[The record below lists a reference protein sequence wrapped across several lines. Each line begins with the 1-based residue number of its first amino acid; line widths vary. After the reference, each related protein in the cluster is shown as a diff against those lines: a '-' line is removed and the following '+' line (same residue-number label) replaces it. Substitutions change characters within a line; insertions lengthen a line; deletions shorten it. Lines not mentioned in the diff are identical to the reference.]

1 MINPEHVLQIFFEH
15 FVRMQKLRLG
25 CSNALPPEINASLLA
40 NCNKSFR
47 HVLLTFGLN
56 FFLMP
61 RLLGRKYY
69 PNPLFFNNLM
79 QKRVRVY
86 VPFFLWRPF
95 VDPAYLDALYGRS
108 VHMKIMHRQQPFDAF
123 ITGYGDQVVIQKRGE
138 PTTPVE
144 LDFSWKH
151 MCKPIRFIEFC
162 TKRRLLLVVSD
173 DGAIILWLFDSNLSN
188 VEFKGSYY
196 RSNPVMSIKAEQIGE
211 ETVFAVIR
219 SFGPVEL
226 LKINSHYQIVP
237 TSIQNRHDVPCSV
250 SYPLEGYSM
259 IFAQFCNKH
268 FLLYGSIF
276 GMVSCWQLG
285 DHPPRKVFNQ
295 QVHDYLHH
303 NQVRMITYVPE
314 RSCFRSVSSN
324 GKTLNWSLTFDRHRI
339 PEGIAVEQ

>member
-1 MINPEHVLQIFFEH
+1 MINSEHVFFLFFGIHTHAEKH
-15 FVRMQKLRLG
+15 QRGRSKK
-25 CSNALPPEINASLLA
+25 LPPEINASLLT
-40 NCNKSFR
+40 NCSKSFR
-47 HVLLTFGLN
+47 HVLLTVGLN

-61 RLLGRKYY
+61 RLLGRGNYLPHY
-69 PNPLFFNNLM
+69 LFFKNLM
-79 QKRVRVY
+79 LKRVRVY

-108 VHMKIMHRQQPFDAF
+108 VYMKIMHRQQPFDAF
-123 ITGYGDQVVIQKRGE
+123 IGGHGDQVLIQKRGE

-196 RSNPVMSIKAEQIGE
+196 RSNPVVSIKAEQIGE

-250 SYPLEGYSM
+250 TNPKL
-259 IFAQFCNKH
+259 
-268 FLLYGSIF
+268 
-276 GMVSCWQLG
+276 
-285 DHPPRKVFNQ
+285 
-295 QVHDYLHH
+295 
-303 NQVRMITYVPE
+303 
-314 RSCFRSVSSN
+314 
-324 GKTLNWSLTFDRHRI
+324 I
-339 PEGIAVEQ
+339 PSPS

>member
-1 MINPEHVLQIFFEH
+1 MINPKNVLQIFFEH
-15 FVRMQKLRLG
+15 LVQKQKLRLG
-25 CSNALPPEINASLLA
+25 CSNALPREITASLLT
-40 NCNKSFR
+40 NCSRSFR
-47 HVLLTFGLN
+47 HVLLTVGLN

-86 VPFFLWRPF
+86 VHFFLWRPF
-95 VDPAYLDALYGRS
+95 VCTAYLEAIYGPS
-108 VHMKIMHRQQPFDAF
+108 VHMKIMHRRHPFDAF
-123 ITGYGDQVVIQKRGE
+123 IAGYGDQVVIQKRGE
-138 PTTPVE
+138 PTTQVDV
-144 LDFSWKH
+144 DFSWRQ
-151 MCKPIRFIEFC
+151 CKPIRFIVFC
-162 TKRRLLLVVSD
+162 TIRKLLLVVSKY
-173 DGAIILWLFDSNLSN
+173 GALTLWLFDSNLSY
-188 VEFKGSYY
+188 VEFKSSYY
-196 RSNPVMSIKAEQIGE
+196 RFNRVMSIEAEQIGE

-219 SFGPVEL
+219 SSGPVEI
-226 LKINSHYQIVP
+226 LKIDSHYQIVH